1 MSAWRANSGA
11 SRGTAL
17 APCSGLTTSLL
28 VGCLRLLGQSLGI
41 DDDPIEHTHEVTL
54 VLDPARELIRCQ
66 PQLVALGEV
75 PPSDD
80 LAKYGVF
87 QFRLQREDVHPHLHG
102 YLVLSGLHV
111 RLDDHPAVADGLEA
125 EGRFRHAAFQV
136 SGLRGGERSADVRL
150 ESRLAVGDVL
160 EEVGE
165 GRYVV
170 VRGR

>member
-1 MSAWRANSGA
+1 MSAWRASSGA
-11 SRGTAL
+11 SHRTAL
-17 APCSGLTTSLL
+17 APSSGLTTSLL
-28 VGCLRLLGQSLGI
+28 VGRLRLLGQSLGI
-41 DDDPIEHTHEVTL
+41 DDDPIQHTHEVTL

-80 LAKYGVF
+80 LAKYGMF
-87 QFRLQREDVHPHLHG
+87 QFSFQWEDVHPHLHG
-102 YLVLSGLHV
+102 HLVLSGLYV
-111 RLDDHPAVADGLEA
+111 RLNDHPAVADGLEA

-136 SGLRGGERSADVRL
+136 SDLRGGEGSADVRL

-160 EEVGE
+160 EKVCE